1 MLKDPTPRKA
11 IEFAVKTE
19 EAGAIFY
26 RKIARRFADDKE
38 IQGMFIQLAEDEDRH
53 KAQFETLMER
63 VPQEFAYKS
72 QRERLAVLRATSMSE
87 FFLGEDGIF
96 RNLELIKTSEDA
108 LKRALRLE
116 QDTLSYYQAIRDL
129 IGENSTVDAMIQAE
143 KNHISTLLS
152 RIDWISVL

>member
-1 MLKDPTPRKA
+1 MLTDPTPRKA

-26 RKIARRFADDKE
+26 RKMARRLSDDRE
-38 IQGMFIQLAEDEDRH
+38 IHDIFMKLAEDEDNH
-53 KAQFETLMER
+53 KAQFEALMDK
-63 VPQEFAYKS
+63 VPEEFAFKS

-87 FFLGEDGIF
+87 FFLGEGGIF
-96 RNLELIKTSEDA
+96 KDLDSIKTGQDA

-116 QDTLSYYQAIRDL
+116 KDTLSYYQAIRDL

-143 KNHISTLLS
+143 RNHIETLLD
-152 RIDWISVL
+152 RIG

>member
-26 RKIARRFADDKE
+26 RKIAHRLADDKE
-38 IQGMFIQLAEDEDRH
+38 IHDMFINLAEDEDRH
-53 KAQFETLMER
+53 KAQFEELMER
-63 VPQEFAYKS
+63 VPPEFAYKS

-87 FFLGEDGIF
+87 FFLGEDCIF
-96 RNLELIKTSEDA
+96 RDLDSVKTREDA

-116 QDTLSYYQAIRDL
+116 KDTLSYYQAMRDL

-143 KNHISTLLS
+143 RNHIATLLD
-152 RIDWISVL
+152 RIG

>member
-1 MLKDPTPRKA
+1 MLTDPTPRKA

-26 RKIARRFADDKE
+26 RKMARRLSDNRE
-38 IQGMFIQLAEDEDRH
+38 IHDVFIKLAEDEDRH
-53 KAQFETLMER
+53 KEQFEALMEK
-63 VPQEFAYKS
+63 VPEEFAYKS

-87 FFLGEDGIF
+87 FFLGEDGLF
-96 RNLELIKTSEDA
+96 KNLDLINTPQDV

-116 QDTLSYYQAIRDL
+116 KDTLSYYLALRDL

-143 KNHISTLLS
+143 RNHIETLLN
-152 RIDWISVL
+152 RIE

>member
-26 RKIARRFADDKE
+26 RKIARRLADDKE
-38 IQGMFIQLAEDEDRH
+38 IHDIFIQLAEDEDQHR
-53 KAQFETLMER
+53 AQFEALMEK

-96 RNLELIKTSEDA
+96 KNLELIKTREDA
-108 LKRALRLE
+108 LRRALRLE
-116 QDTLSYYQAIRDL
+116 QDTLSYYQAMRDL

-143 KNHISTLLS
+143 RNHIAILLS
-152 RIDWISVL
+152 RIG

>member
-1 MLKDPTPRKA
+1 MLTDLTPRKA

-26 RKIARRFADDKE
+26 RKMARRLADNQE
-38 IQGMFIQLAEDEDRH
+38 IHDLFLQLAEDEDHH
-53 KAQFETLMER
+53 KAQFEVLMDK
-63 VPQEFAYKS
+63 VPEEFAYKS

-96 RNLELIKTSEDA
+96 KDLDLIKTDQDA
-108 LKRALRLE
+108 LKRAMRLE
-116 QDTLSYYQAIRDL
+116 KDTLSYYQAVRDL

-143 KNHISTLLS
+143 RNHIETLLN
-152 RIDWISVL
+152 RIG

>member
-1 MLKDPTPRKA
+1 MLRDLTPRKA

-26 RKIARRFADDKE
+26 RKMARRLADDKE
-38 IQGMFIQLAEDEDRH
+38 IHDVFLQLAEDEDNH
-53 KAQFETLMER
+53 KAQFEALMEKI
-63 VPQEFAYKS
+63 PQEFAYKS

-96 RNLELIKTSEDA
+96 KNLDLIKTSEDA
-108 LKRALRLE
+108 IRRALRLE
-116 QDTLSYYQAIRDL
+116 QDTLSYYQAMRDL

-143 KNHISTLLS
+143 RNHIATLLD
-152 RIDWISVL
+152 RIG